1 MSDLSPETEKTIIKV
16 LEEVKMMSGDTRYLI
31 TTKWLKSW
39 KAYVVYDISMLVRE
53 ESRPGPID
61 NTPIIEK
68 LEGEKV
74 IVKKNLYLGYDYETV
89 SENVWNKL
97 VEW

>member
-61 NTPIIEK
+61 NTPIFEK
-68 LEGEKV
+68 LEGSIFE
-74 IVKKNLYLGYDYETV
+74 ILLGFWGV
-89 SENVWNKL
+89 LGL
-97 VEW
+97 VANCVEGSFYN